1 MVGLERVLIVGAG
14 MAGLSLAIAL
24 RRQGINPEIVE
35 RQATWPTHGAGIYL
49 VGNAMRSLRFLGVAD
64 DVLGK
69 GSVIRT
75 QTLMNDRG
83 RKLAEID
90 TGNVWASCGP
100 CVGVR
105 RSDLQEALVKELGTA
120 NLRFSTT
127 VDTLKQREEAVAVRF
142 SDGTERDY
150 DLVVGADG
158 VRSTIRQQ
166 IFGESN
172 PRFCGQVAWRFL
184 ARCPP
189 SITGWTLFAG
199 RHGTFLFIPVGGDQ
213 AYCYADAAVAEPMHD
228 PIEGRVERL
237 RSRFADYSSPVPEA
251 LAELKSPDQIHFGA
265 IEEILQEPWAT
276 RNILLIGDSAHA
288 TSPNMASGAAMAFED
303 SLVLAKLI
311 GSEREVG
318 QVIDEYSNQRAA
330 RVRWVHEQTHRR
342 DRIRSLPPVIRDLLT
357 RYFAVRFYRANYGP
371 LLAEI

>member
-158 VRSTIRQQ
+158 VRSSIRQQ

-199 RHGTFLFIPVGGDQ
+199 RHGAFLFIPVGGDQ

-276 RNILLIGDSAHA
+276 RNILLVGDSAHA

>member
-276 RNILLIGDSAHA
+276 RNILLVGDSAHA